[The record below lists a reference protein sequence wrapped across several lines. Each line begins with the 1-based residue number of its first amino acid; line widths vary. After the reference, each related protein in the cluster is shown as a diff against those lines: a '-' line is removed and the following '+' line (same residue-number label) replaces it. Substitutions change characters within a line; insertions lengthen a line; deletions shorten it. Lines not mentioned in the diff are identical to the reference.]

1 MPERRLRDWMLVM
14 GHGRILVAEDESL
27 IAMQLEDVL
36 RELGFDVVG
45 PVSTVKDVAACI
57 EAEKD
62 LVGAL
67 LDVNLRGEAVL
78 SVLPRLKDRALPFI
92 ITSGYDAASLFPPE
106 FRNVPR
112 VVKPFDE
119 DELKRLCVA
128 LFTR

>member
-1 MPERRLRDWMLVM
+1 MTEMNR
-14 GHGRILVAEDESL
+14 GRILVAEDESL

-36 RELGFDVVG
+36 RELGFEVVG
-45 PVSTVKDVAACI
+45 PVSTVQDVI
-57 EAEKD
+57 SSVEKD
-62 LVGAL
+62 DIEGAL

-78 SVLPRLKDRALPFI
+78 GVLPRLKDRNLPFI

-119 DELKRLCVA
+119 DELKELCVKMFA
-128 LFTR
+128 KAS